1 MKGKTMLKRSYSL
14 LFCMLFLATA
24 QISCAATNTAQEVGP
39 LSLRKL
45 RVKFQTDKKEYLVAE
60 PIFLTLWLEN
70 TGNSTEY
77 HHRKD
82 LWDFALLDE
91 QGRRLEFKGAI
102 FEPELFRPY
111 PESDFAP
118 SAGFTALLP
127 GKATRKGALDLLD
140 YYGDGDRHGLDF
152 YLRAGS
158 YTILALRLPSDSVRI
173 QIVEPTSPEDKS
185 AMQQLVDEADNFF
198 SSRFGTAELQFRFF
212 ADFVD
217 KYPNSVYTPRAIARI
232 LFMTSV
238 DTTIYDYAKN
248 QYYLRYLV
256 THFPESGFA
265 DIGVRHLD
273 PSAVPVAERR
283 GLMDGLRRFKNHPGS
298 PDLGKRVDEL
308 IGKLKK

>member
-1 MKGKTMLKRSYSL
+1 MAVATMLPL
-14 LFCMLFLATA
+14 L
-24 QISCAATNTAQEVGP
+24 SCAATNTTQEVGP

-45 RVKFQTDKKEYLVAE
+45 RVRFKTDKQEYLVAE

-77 HHRKD
+77 YHRKD

-91 QGRRLEFKGAI
+91 QGRRLGFRGTI
-102 FEPELFRPY
+102 FEPELFQPY
-111 PESDFAP
+111 PKSDFAP
-118 SAGFTALLP
+118 RAIFDTLSAS
-127 GKATRKGALDLLD
+127 KATRRGALNLLD
-140 YYGDGDRHGLDF
+140 YYGDGGARHGLDF

-158 YTILALRLPSDSVRI
+158 YSIVATRLPSDTARI
-173 QIVEPTSPEDKS
+173 IVVEPTTVQDKA
-185 AMQQLVDEADNFF
+185 AMQSLVDEADNFF
-198 SSRFGTAELQFRFF
+198 DARFRTAELQFGYF

-238 DTTIYDYAKN
+238 DTTIYDNAKN

-256 THFPESGFA
+256 EHFPESGFA

-273 PSAVPVAERR
+273 PSSVPSQEKS
-283 GLMDGLRRFKNHPGS
+283 GLIEGLRRFKNHPGS
-298 PDLGKRVDEL
+298 PDLGKRVDDL
-308 IGKLKK
+308 IGKLEK